1 MQYASEEVGRLH
13 NVLLGPEH
21 LMLGI
26 LRLQEGKAFELLCR
40 SGVMFT
46 ELKQNLEENL
56 QLRTLTPNPPIH
68 PDFTDTTSLIL
79 RMAMLER
86 EAYQADACGS
96 VHILLA
102 MLHERANYPAMLLN
116 RDYNINYNSIERL
129 YPHPAERLDS
139 AVEKPRPDEEEE
151 KEFAKEAERMAN
163 SLFSHIAGAGFLLL
177 NSRPGR
183 KSDMPTPDVPEDN
196 GNNEP
201 PKEPESD
208 TPALDYFSR
217 DLTQMAREGLLDPVI
232 GRRAEINRLEQ
243 ILARRKKNNPILIG
257 DAGVGKTA
265 IVEGLA
271 LKWVKS
277 KSKHL
282 NKLRVVALDM
292 ASIVAGTTYRGQ
304 FEERLRRLIAELRQ
318 HPEIILAIDEIHTIV
333 GAGSAPGTLDAA
345 NILKPALARG
355 EIRCVGTTTTA
366 EYRKSIEKDGALD
379 RRFQQVRV
387 EPTTPDETLLILQ
400 NLRER
405 YESHH
410 GVTYTPEALQA
421 CVALTERYVN
431 TRHFPDKAIDA
442 LDEAG
447 AQAHAV
453 SAEVSPR
460 MKELIAEAAA
470 LREKIKEAVRQEDY
484 GSAVGLRESLVEVQ
498 REVDAASDAWRKETE
513 STQKQVVTADD
524 VARVVSMMSRVPV
537 QRMQQD
543 ERQMLRHL
551 AERLGEKVIA
561 QDEAIAQLSRAIQR
575 SRLGLKDPGR
585 PIGVFMFVGPTGVGK
600 THLAKSLA
608 VEMFGSPDALI
619 RIDMSEFG
627 EKHTGAR
634 LVGAPPGYVG
644 YDEGGQLTE
653 KVRRRPYSI
662 ILLDEIE
669 KAHPDVFNM
678 LLQVMDEGRLTDG
691 NGVTVDFRH
700 TVIIMTSNSGSRQI
714 RDFGAGVGFSA
725 PAEADAALIAS
736 TTRKALERQFAPEF
750 LNRLDDIIMFHPLSR
765 DAAAR
770 IVRIEVDALLSRL
783 REGGTQ
789 VIVDEAVY
797 GHIAQTGYES
807 RYGARSLKRTIQE
820 KIETPL
826 CAALMEEAPST
837 SPEGDSPIHITVEDN
852 KIKIY

>member
-1 MQYASEEVGRLH
+1 MFNNTSPELSRIIALGKAEAKRRGDTEIGSRHLLFGLIHDEEGNGRKVLSRL
-13 NVLLGPEH
+13 NVNLQDLEGQVFAATDGSDLVSNSMSTVTTTADATFEPTIGRECDRILRLANIAARLQGNKECDGSHLL
-21 LMLGI
+21 LGI
-26 LRLQEGKAFELLCR
+26 LRDMQGNQAKTLLGERDVNYRKVAGILMKGRGGSPSDAYSSDSEDFASGELVHAGSER
-40 SGVMFT
+40 DSA
-46 ELKQNLEENL
+46 EPEEN
-56 QLRTLTPNPPIH
+56 
-68 PDFTDTTSLIL
+68 TDT
-79 RMAMLER
+79 
-86 EAYQADACGS
+86 
-96 VHILLA
+96 
-102 MLHERANYPAMLLN
+102 PF
-116 RDYNINYNSIERL
+116 INQY
-129 YPHPAERLDS
+129 
-139 AVEKPRPDEEEE
+139 
-151 KEFAKEAERMAN
+151 
-163 SLFSHIAGAGFLLL
+163 G
-177 NSRPGR
+177 
-183 KSDMPTPDVPEDN
+183 
-196 GNNEP
+196 
-201 PKEPESD
+201 
-208 TPALDYFSR
+208 R
-217 DLTQMAREGLLDPVI
+217 DLTAAALAGAMDPLVGRTRELQRVI
-232 GRRAEINRLEQ
+232 Q
-243 ILARRKKNNPILIG
+243 ILQRRKKNNPIL
-257 DAGVGKTA
+257 VGEPGTGKSA

-271 LKWVKS
+271 ALIAAHHAGS
-277 KSKHL
+277 ALEGH
-282 NKLRVVALDM
+282 RVVAVDM
-292 ASIVAGTTYRGQ
+292 AQIVAGTQYRGQ

-453 SAEVSPR
+453 SAEVPPR

-669 KAHPDVFNM
+669 KAHPDVFNL

-826 CAALMEEAPST
+826 CAALMEDPLPAPPTGESPQAPST
-837 SPEGDSPIHITVEDN
+837 FPNEASPIHITVEDN